1 MTGSA
6 YLAVINPAAGHGR
19 CGKMVGPALERLRR
33 AGIKLETV
41 ETSHSGHATQVARE
55 AYRDGYRRFLA
66 VGGDG
71 TSYEIV
77 NGLFPEAS
85 EGETPTLGFLPLGT
99 GNSFLRD
106 FSERGLE
113 HAFESLTT
121 GRSRPC
127 DVLRMKHRQG
137 VVYYINILSVGF
149 VADVAVVA
157 NRRFKRLGQLGYWL
171 GIIVCLARLD
181 RRAFPL
187 AVNGQQDID
196 RRRCLLLTFNNSKYT
211 GGKMMLAPNAEIAD
225 GLIEYVR
232 WGPVGR
238 LGLVSNLPGLYDGTH
253 INQPLASRCAARQ
266 IDFYL
271 DEPIDVMV
279 DGEVL
284 TIHCERLDVL
294 PSALN
299 VVA

>member
-1 MTGSA
+1 VTKTA

-19 CGKMVGPALERLRR
+19 CGKMVGPVLKRLRA
-33 AGIKLETV
+33 AGVEIETV
-41 ETSHSGHATQVARE
+41 ETRKAGHGVEIARE
-55 AYRDGYRRFLA
+55 AYRNGYRRFIA

-85 EGETPTLGFLPLGT
+85 EGEKPTLGFLPLGT

-106 FSERGLE
+106 FSDRGLD
-113 HAFESLTT
+113 HAFESLIE

-127 DVLRMKHRQG
+127 DVFRMQHRQG

-187 AVNGQQDID
+187 AVYGEKEVD
-196 RRRCLLLTFNNSKYT
+196 RRRCLLLTFNNSKFT
-211 GGKMMLAPNAEIAD
+211 GGKMSVGAPSD
-225 GLIEYVR
+225 
-232 WGPVGR
+232 
-238 LGLVSNLPGLYDGTH
+238 
-253 INQPLASRCAARQ
+253 ASA
-266 IDFYL
+266 
-271 DEPIDVMV
+271 
-279 DGEVL
+279 
-284 TIHCERLDVL
+284 
-294 PSALN
+294 S
-299 VVA
+299 